1 LSGYDSIP
9 QAGTVCEP
17 DMDPCRSAFP
27 WAGSP
32 LTRSNTSTQSCGD
45 GTFFLNVT
53 GVAVLSPGL
62 AVALIV
68 P

>member
-1 LSGYDSIP
+1 
-9 QAGTVCEP
+9 
-17 DMDPCRSAFP
+17 MDPCRSAFP